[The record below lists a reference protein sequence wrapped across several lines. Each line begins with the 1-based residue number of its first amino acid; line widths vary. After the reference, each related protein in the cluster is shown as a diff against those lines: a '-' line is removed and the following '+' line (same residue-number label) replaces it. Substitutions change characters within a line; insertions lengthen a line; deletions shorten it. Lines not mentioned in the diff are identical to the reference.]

1 MQMKKFIL
9 LTFILLTLLS
19 CSAENDQPN
28 YSFEVNPIDS
38 FIIPTT
44 FKLGE
49 TYEIT
54 LKFTR
59 PTECHFYQGIY
70 YSKDLNT
77 RTIAIQTAVDKDQAC
92 VQTVPAQSE
101 VTFNFY
107 VTNTGSY
114 IFKFYKG
121 KDANGV
127 NLFEEVEVPV
137 TN

>member
-1 MQMKKFIL
+1 M
-9 LTFILLTLLS
+9 T
-19 CSAENDQPN
+19 
-28 YSFEVNPIDS
+28 NPITVMKS
-38 FIIPTT
+38 IHRQLHHSYH

-92 VQTVPAQSE
+92 VQVYQH
-101 VTFNFY
+101 NQKLLL
-107 VTNTGSY
+107 
-114 IFKFYKG
+114 IFM
-121 KDANGV
+121 
-127 NLFEEVEVPV
+127 
-137 TN
+137 

>member
-1 MQMKKFIL
+1 MKKIIL
-9 LTFILLTLLS
+9 LAVLLFSLLG
-19 CSAENDQPN
+19 CSTDNDQPN

-38 FIIPTT
+38 FILPAS
-44 FKLGE
+44 FKVGE

-59 PTECHFYQGIY
+59 PTECHAYQGIY
-70 YSKDLNT
+70 YSKELNK
-77 RTIAIQTAVDKDQAC
+77 RTVAIQTVVDKDQAC
-92 VQTVPAQSE
+92 VQTVPAQST

-107 VTNTGSY
+107 ATNTGSY

-121 KDANGV
+121 EDANGV
-127 NLFEEVEVPV
+127 NQFEEVEVPV